1 MRIEDLRYFIRVA
14 ESGSVSQVAQ
24 SSYITQQG
32 LRRIIGSVENELGLK
47 LFRRSSK
54 AMKLTAAGEAVLG
67 SAQEVEAAYLKML
80 ERASAQMIQRDGA
93 DILEFIIYATPVICI
108 TVLPRIL
115 GTLSLHFPAVHFN
128 VVEKL
133 PLEIA
138 NEVELDEHSMGIV
151 SISHFLRKEAVR
163 LNNETIRFDTF
174 YEDRLQVSASMEHPL
189 ARQSAVT
196 TQELASL
203 PLVLHNTETLMAQH
217 LMGEDFVPSAH
228 TTNHRLCEEIVAK
241 GVAVGLTSNIMDY
254 YFQRKDIVSV
264 PLEKGV
270 EISYGCMYQK
280 ETEPT
285 PLQAE
290 IRAMVKG
297 ELKQVSQAM
306 EHR

>member
-115 GTLSLHFPAVHFN
+115 GTLSLHFPAVPF
-128 VVEKL
+128 
-133 PLEIA
+133 
-138 NEVELDEHSMGIV
+138 
-151 SISHFLRKEAVR
+151 ISHFLRKEAVR

-217 LMGEDFVPSAH
+217 LMGEDFVARAH
-228 TTNHRLCEEIVAK
+228 TTNHSLCE
-241 GVAVGLTSNIMDY
+241 
-254 YFQRKDIVSV
+254 
-264 PLEKGV
+264 
-270 EISYGCMYQK
+270 
-280 ETEPT
+280 
-285 PLQAE
+285 
-290 IRAMVKG
+290 
-297 ELKQVSQAM
+297 
-306 EHR
+306 